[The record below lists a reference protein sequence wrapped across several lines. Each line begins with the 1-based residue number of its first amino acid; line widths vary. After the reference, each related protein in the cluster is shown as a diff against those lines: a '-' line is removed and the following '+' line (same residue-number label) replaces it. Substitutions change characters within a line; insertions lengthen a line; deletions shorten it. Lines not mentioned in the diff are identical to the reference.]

1 MFPRF
6 IVSASLLAAIG
17 LGFGGNWVYSYQKV
31 SAYKNEIL
39 HLQDFC
45 SKVALTPTFATVR
58 EVRDGDTFY
67 TTSKAAVRLVG
78 SDSPEICKMDS
89 KGNLKEVGCVDEPG
103 AKAATAFLKKLI
115 EGKEVVLV
123 GDPVYGD
130 EDFFNRKL
138 RYVYVGDT
146 MVDMAMISKGYAPVY
161 SELKKTAKFYDALKK
176 AQATAQEKK
185 LGIWGDGSAE
195 KLGLK

>member
-1 MFPRF
+1 MFSRF
-6 IVSASLLAAIG
+6 IIPASLLAAIG
-17 LGFGGNWVYSYQKV
+17 LGIGGNWVYSYQKV
-31 SAYKNEIL
+31 AAYKNEIL
-39 HLQDFC
+39 HLQEFC
-45 SKVALTPTFATVR
+45 QSVALTPTFATVR

-67 TTSKAAVRLVG
+67 TTSKAAVRLIG
-78 SDSPEICKMDS
+78 SDSPEICKTDA
-89 KGNLKEVGCVDEPG
+89 KGNLKEAGCVDEAG

-130 EDFFNRKL
+130 EDYFNRKL

-146 MVDMAMISKGYAPVY
+146 MVDMAMVSKGYAPVY
-161 SELKKTAKFYDALKK
+161 SELKKTAKFYDTLQA
-176 AQATAQEKK
+176 AQKTAKEKK

-195 KLGLK
+195 KLGLQ